1 MFKEKNEILLLL
13 HVILTSIDYT
23 VSLRKLRFSF
33 CFFLLLLNN
42 TGSFMGYKYSKK
54 IWKEVSDFACPAC
67 SHLGR
72 AFTSLLSVSLVSYN
86 GRRPVCACP
95 VHPLRALGFYG
106 LAQSRCLV
114 FTTLQ
119 GMFTKSTKLPC
130 DFFFSNLVKMRF
142 FNSLYSTTPSFLF
155 NLNFGPKM
163 SILYPINITRGDTCS
178 LCNVQMSL

>member
-1 MFKEKNEILLLL
+1 MSHCIKTVTSMFKEKNEILLLL

-67 SHLGR
+67 SRLGR

-119 GMFTKSTKLPC
+119 GMFTKSTKLPR
-130 DFFFSNLVKMRF
+130 DFFFQTWWKWDFSIASILQPP
-142 FNSLYSTTPSFLF
+142 PSFL
-155 NLNFGPKM
+155 
-163 SILYPINITRGDTCS
+163 I
-178 LCNVQMSL
+178 